1 MERIPPIDVQL
12 ARLPIGENDR
22 RGCWGRGGGGD
33 RSGHFSERG
42 GRGGGP
48 QLKVRV

>member
-22 RGCWGRGGGGD
+22 QGRWRGGGD